1 MRTAQL
7 GGAVGAS
14 VIIGA
19 LAVAGY
25 YAYTQFMAPAVPPSC
40 NAQLNSCTVNCRK
53 TNNEAPALQACQEA
67 CQRDA
72 AACK

>member
-1 MRTAQL
+1 MRRFQH

-25 YAYTQFMAPAVPPSC
+25 YAYTQFMAPPAPPTC
-40 NAQLNSCTVNCRK
+40 KAQLNSCVASCRK
-53 TNNEAPALQACQEA
+53 TSTEAPALQACQEA

>member
-1 MRTAQL
+1 MRKAQR

-25 YAYTQFMAPAVPPSC
+25 YAYTQFTAPKVPPSC
-40 NAQLNSCTVNCRK
+40 SAQLNSCVTNCRK
-53 TNNEAPALQACQEA
+53 TNTEAPALQTCQEA